1 MENQRDLLIQK
12 ARDAMKF
19 AYSKYSNFQ
28 VGAAILT
35 SDNQIFTGCNIENIS
50 FGVTICA
57 ERVAFFKAV
66 SEGHKKFKA
75 IALTSSGKDP
85 TFPCGACRQVLSEFG
100 DNIEVYVDRDPKNYS
115 SFELLPHS
123 FSEKRLGNL

>member
-1 MENQRDLLIQK
+1 LENQREILIQK
-12 ARDAMKF
+12 ARDAMKL

-28 VGAAILT
+28 VGSAILT

-66 SEGHKKFKA
+66 SEGYRKFKA
-75 IALTSSGKDP
+75 IALTSSGKDA

-100 DNIEVYVDRDPKNYS
+100 DDIIVYVDKDPKDYDLS
-115 SFELLPHS
+115 ELLPHS
-123 FSEKRLGNL
+123 FSEKSLENL